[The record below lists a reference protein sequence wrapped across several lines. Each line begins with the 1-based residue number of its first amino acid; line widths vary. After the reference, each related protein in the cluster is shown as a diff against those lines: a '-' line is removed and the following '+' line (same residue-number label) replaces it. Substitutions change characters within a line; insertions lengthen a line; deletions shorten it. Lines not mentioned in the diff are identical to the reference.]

1 MFKPPL
7 QQSCYCQTCEDEST
21 WTREG
26 RREFA
31 EVLLEDLQ
39 AEVKRESC
47 GSTSVKLSLGNCV
60 LDDLRTGLEEAEEEK
75 EEDVEEE
82 GSTRES
88 SVDAVLELEKQ
99 PHEPRIRRY
108 TFNEPHVHHFA
119 SVEIKFSAYFCRMV
133 EKRVS
138 SEGAPAHLISLG
150 YNLTSD
156 NITRSK
162 TFNQ

>member
-1 MFKPPL
+1 M
-7 QQSCYCQTCEDEST
+7 
-21 WTREG
+21 REG

-108 TFNEPHVHHFA
+108 TFNSQPRVA
-119 SVEIKFSAYFCRMV
+119 TPFCRVWRSLIPPDFV
-133 EKRVS
+133 EWWRRGCLVKEHQLLS
-138 SEGAPAHLISLG
+138 FHSDIISHLT
-150 YNLTSD
+150 TS
-156 NITRSK
+156 RELK
-162 TFNQ
+162 L